1 VSHRLEVFPA
11 DDILFELLRRGAIS
25 WRDVLQAGGVDA
37 LEVEYRD
44 LLEILCMNG
53 TVVVLSEPL

>member
-25 WRDVLQAGGVDA
+25 WRDVLQVGGVDA

-44 LLEILCMNG
+44 LLEILCING

>member
-11 DDILFELLRRGAIS
+11 DDILFELLRRGTIS